1 MLAFP
6 DLPPTDL
13 VPKAEPVP
21 PVKPNNNE
29 FDFNILPTL
38 PSNNG
43 LGNLD
48 LGNINIDDFAA
59 MIANSG
65 FDYGS
70 TGNQQPPTITNQ
82 PSQNQNQNQ
91 NQGMNG
97 IQSNTVSSN
106 TTINVNNANREQSDT
121 DRLLAQLGAFTGSG
135 PGNQVNQNQNQNQI
149 QVQAQQQ
156 QQQQQPPNFGMN
168 TLGEQDVD
176 ALLASLNDNNGNG
189 NGSGNMTDFTNF
201 DFGDID
207 LSNLGDM
214 SGLFNTSTAP
224 NTTLDQQ
231 GQNQQQMP
239 NTTMNIQSMIPNGNN
254 QVQTQPQNPTAGIK
268 QEVSIPTEAN
278 PPNPIPEVNQ
288 NPVDPHLDMSNVF
301 DESQPID
308 LDDFNFGNGDEGGG
322 EGGIDLTGDE
332 FENLLAAFN

>member
-1 MLAFP
+1 MLTFP
-6 DLPPTDL
+6 DLPPPD
-13 VPKAEPVP
+13 VIPKIEPVSA
-21 PVKPNNNE
+21 VKPNTNE

-48 LGNINIDDFAA
+48 LGNINMNDFAA

-65 FDYGS
+65 FDYAS
-70 TGNQQPPTITNQ
+70 TGNQPNQQVQTIPIQTIQSQNRNQSTIQ
-82 PSQNQNQNQ
+82 PSP
-91 NQGMNG
+91 
-97 IQSNTVSSN
+97 IA
-106 TTINVNNANREQSDT
+106 VNNPITTNNASREQSDT

-135 PGNQVNQNQNQNQI
+135 PSNTVDQTQI
-149 QVQAQQQ
+149 RVQP
-156 QQQQQPPNFGMN
+156 QQQQQPTSSAVNP
-168 TLGEQDVD
+168 LKEDEVD

-189 NGSGNMTDFTNF
+189 DTNVTDFTNF

-224 NTTLDQQ
+224 TATSNLQ
-231 GQNQQQMP
+231 GQNQQMP
-239 NTTMNIQSMIPNGNN
+239 NLTTITQPVGIVST
-254 QVQTQPQNPTAGIK
+254 QVQAQSQNPPAVIK
-268 QEVSIPTEAN
+268 QEPSIPA
-278 PPNPIPEVNQ
+278 PEVI
-288 NPVDPHLDMSNVF
+288 NPVDPNLDMSNMF

-308 LDDFNFGNGDEGGG
+308 LDDFNFGNGDEGVG